1 VGFEIRRQEGF
12 TLIEV
17 LVAITI
23 LAVVGTTFI
32 SLMVSTTRSA
42 QDAKD
47 VVRVS
52 EEARLGFTRMVRD
65 TREATKVTDAPA
77 VVGAPATH
85 YKIAVD
91 FDANGTIAADGTK
104 NPQGDYEVLE
114 FSFTD
119 GDGDGIGT
127 IRLNGEALIRRVTCV
142 EESGVCLSK
151 FDFRSNRL
159 EYDWNSDGVVTW
171 KELDEAAPGPPHS
184 VIGVGNN
191 NGRLDGNE
199 LSRIS
204 DVVLRFR
211 VTSNDMASNFF
222 AEAQLRNVR

>member
-1 VGFEIRRQEGF
+1 MAAETRREQGF

-23 LAVVGTTFI
+23 LAVVGVTFV

-42 QDAKD
+42 QDAED

-65 TREATKVTDAPA
+65 TREARRVVA
-77 VVGAPATH
+77 VDTPATY
-85 YKIAVD
+85 YKVEID
-91 FDANGTIAADGTK
+91 FDANGTIAPEGTK
-104 NPQGDYEVLE
+104 NPQGDYEVLT

-119 GDGDGIGT
+119 NDGDGIGT
-127 IRLNGEALIRRVTCV
+127 IRLNGEPLIRRVTCV
-142 EESGVCLSK
+142 KSSNTCLAK
-151 FDFRSNRL
+151 FDFNSNRL
-159 EYDWNSDGVVTW
+159 EYDWDSNGIVAW
-171 KELDEAAPGPPHS
+171 EELDKAPLHS

-199 LSRIS
+199 LRLIS

-211 VTSNDMASNFF
+211 VTSNDMASDFF